1 MGQGTLGASKC
12 PLCPIETDA
21 DESWLLQM
29 NVALP
34 ICKQLEGEAEIV
46 LSPSRRT
53 ESARQRKQS
62 LHGQPDPFFQFVS
75 PRN

>member
-53 ESARQRKQS
+53 ESARQRLRPVEPS
-62 LHGQPDPFFQFVS
+62 SRVS
-75 PRN
+75 VAGT